1 MLQKQNFQG
10 KENGKCSN
18 VGLTSRSE
26 ERKEKNEDDFCEP
39 LATQLWQL
47 NPREK
52 MVIKMQINNA
62 VYNQFM
68 KSPMDESLF
77 HEQAAACLNS
87 KQNLS
92 AWNPQSE
99 QMSFK
104 VLVVCKKAKQKPLQE
119 NKFVVNQGSLRS
131 LSTLISTQQEILH
144 KITRK
149 WTIMG

>member
-1 MLQKQNFQG
+1 MLQKQNFQR

-39 LATQLWQL
+39 LLWQL

-52 MVIKMQINNA
+52 MVIKMQINNT
-62 VYNQFM
+62 VYNQLM
-68 KSPMDESLF
+68 KSPMGESLY
-77 HEQAAACLNS
+77 HEQTAACLNS

-92 AWNPQSE
+92 AWNPQSG

-104 VLVVCKKAKQKPLQE
+104 VLFVCKKA
-119 NKFVVNQGSLRS
+119 R
-131 LSTLISTQQEILH
+131 
-144 KITRK
+144 
-149 WTIMG
+149 